1 MIYDV
6 NDVNKE
12 NYENQETKEKNSN
25 KVAIILR
32 AIAIIGG
39 IIAFCIGMS
48 EDNIFL
54 VCSSII
60 SAIFLYSYAEII
72 QLLED
77 IKNNTKKD

>member
-1 MIYDV
+1 MI
-6 NDVNKE
+6 DVNKE
-12 NYENQETKEKNSN
+12 NNENNEYKENSGN
-25 KVAIILR
+25 KIAIILR
-32 AIAIIGG
+32 AIALIGG

-72 QLLED
+72 QLLEE
-77 IKNNTKKD
+77 IKNNTKRN